1 MLGDEGAGV
10 SSCGPS
16 YATSEFFFFCWAGTR
31 AFQHPDKYG
40 LFRGQSG
47 SSEGQEGGRGVVQP
61 QADQVL
67 GQRRTLKE
75 LNQEHLKSGLS

>member
-1 MLGDEGAGV
+1 MKVYPAV
-10 SSCGPS
+10 AQVTQPRSFC
-16 YATSEFFFFCWAGTR
+16 FFVFFCWAGTW

-47 SSEGQEGGRGVVQP
+47 SSEGQGGGTGVVQP

>member
-1 MLGDEGAGV
+1 M
-10 SSCGPS
+10 
-16 YATSEFFFFCWAGTR
+16 
-31 AFQHPDKYG
+31 
-40 LFRGQSG
+40 
-47 SSEGQEGGRGVVQP
+47 VQP